1 MSHAVLALAAAVS
14 CVGGCVWSLPAVAD
28 IRARDDRPLSRRIA
42 AAGCLTG
49 WGTVALL
56 AALLLTPVSWSVI
69 GVVAA
74 TGAATATALAA
85 RSRVH
90 RARELRE
97 TEKHW
102 AACGYGTPL
111 RSTSSRCR
119 TFLVW
124 LLPGLIVATVVAAAV
139 LWTGQ
144 TNLGRTIAAAL
155 MAAAVV
161 SMFLVIAIVGA
172 ARGHT
177 VRRGEAPTGPIRS

>member
-1 MSHAVLALAAAVS
+1 M
-14 CVGGCVWSLPAVAD
+14 GGG
-28 IRARDDRPLSRRIA
+28 RA
-42 AAGCLTG
+42 G
-49 WGTVALL
+49 
-56 AALLLTPVSWSVI
+56 
-69 GVVAA
+69 
-74 TGAATATALAA
+74 GAPTATALAA
-85 RSRVH
+85 RSSVH

-102 AACGYGTPL
+102 AAWGYGTPL

-144 TNLGRTIAAAL
+144 TNPGRTIAAAL

-177 VRRGEAPTGPIRS
+177 VRRGEAPTGPIRP